1 MNRWLLTAGI
11 LSLVTTGIHLFAG
24 GTDVHVPLLESSPS
38 PLLQTY
44 VSLLW
49 HATSAILLINSLAL
63 LFAAADR
70 RYRLPLAVA
79 VIAQYLAY
87 AALFMGYGLAYLG
100 SPWPAPQWAVFIVM
114 AGLAAIGARSG
125 EKTAAEGLGLT
136 R

>member
-1 MNRWLLTAGI
+1 MSRWLLAAGI

-24 GTDVHVPLLESSPS
+24 GPDVHAPLLESSPS

-63 LFAAADR
+63 LVAAVDG
-70 RYRLPLAVA
+70 RYRRPLAGA

-87 AALFMGYGLAYLG
+87 AALFVGYGLAYLG
-100 SPWPAPQWAVFIVM
+100 TLWTTPQWAAFVVM
-114 AGLAAIGARSG
+114 AGLAAIGAQSG
-125 EKTAAEGLGLT
+125 ARPVSKVSV
-136 R
+136 

>member
-1 MNRWLLTAGI
+1 MNRWLLAAGV

-24 GTDVHVPLLESSPS
+24 GPEVHVPLLASSPS

-63 LFAAADR
+63 LFAAVNG
-70 RYRLPLAVA
+70 RYRAPLAGA

-87 AALFMGYGLAYLG
+87 AALFIGHGFAYLG
-100 SPWPAPQWAVFIVM
+100 SLWNTPQWVAFAVM
-114 AGLAAIGARSG
+114 AAFAAIGARSG
-125 EKTAAEGLGLT
+125 TRPASPMAA
-136 R
+136 